1 MSSAAGVNVDMD
13 VCFDTSRNPYL
24 QPFEMH
30 LDETSHVFEKLLL
43 DLEFAS
49 CMVVGIIEREMPA
62 ILVNERSMSMQPL
75 ESALNNLEDMLS
87 LHISRVN
94 DIDSQ
99 IGDRDHMLYW
109 LINS

>member
-1 MSSAAGVNVDMD
+1 
-13 VCFDTSRNPYL
+13 
-24 QPFEMH
+24 
-30 LDETSHVFEKLLL
+30 
-43 DLEFAS
+43 
-49 CMVVGIIEREMPA
+49 MPA
-62 ILVNERSMSMQPL
+62 ILVNERSMSMQQL